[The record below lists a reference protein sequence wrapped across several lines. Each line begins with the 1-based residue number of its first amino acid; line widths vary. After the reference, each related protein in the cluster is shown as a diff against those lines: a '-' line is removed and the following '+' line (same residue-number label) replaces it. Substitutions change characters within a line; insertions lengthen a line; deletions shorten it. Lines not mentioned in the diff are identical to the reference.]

1 MKMVDLKMV
10 DPVALLTLELKFQ
23 SMPMATAGLP
33 TDGSQLLSMDQSGPG
48 AAEGPKDPFRCVK
61 LGAWGRW
68 GQNLLVTMGNLFP
81 MAYGYIW
88 LYDAV

>member
-1 MKMVDLKMV
+1 
-10 DPVALLTLELKFQ
+10 
-23 SMPMATAGLP
+23 MATAGLP

-48 AAEGPKDPFRCVK
+48 AAEGPMDPFRCVK
-61 LGAWGRW
+61 LGAWGRFR

-81 MAYGYIW
+81 ILAYGYIW